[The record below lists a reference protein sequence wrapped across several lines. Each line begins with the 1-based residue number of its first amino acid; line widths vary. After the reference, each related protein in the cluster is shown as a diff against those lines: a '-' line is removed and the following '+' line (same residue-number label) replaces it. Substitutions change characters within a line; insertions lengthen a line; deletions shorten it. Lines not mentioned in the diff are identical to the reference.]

1 VAPAPEEP
9 IEPAPRRGVLVR
21 EGLIWAGFALL
32 CLAAVLTVALPELRQ
47 DPDAEPAAAPDAG
60 AP

>member
-1 VAPAPEEP
+1 VA
-9 IEPAPRRGVLVR
+9 LR

-32 CLAAVLTVALPELRQ
+32 CLAALMTVALPELQQ
-47 DPDAEPAAAPDAG
+47 DPDAEPAARPDAG